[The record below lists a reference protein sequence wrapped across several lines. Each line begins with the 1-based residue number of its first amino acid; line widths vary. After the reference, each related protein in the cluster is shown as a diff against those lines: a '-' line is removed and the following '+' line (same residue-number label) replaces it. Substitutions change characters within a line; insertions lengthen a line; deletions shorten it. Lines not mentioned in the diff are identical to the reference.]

1 MITSM
6 NAERL
11 QSVLRRAFS
20 TAPSEILAV
29 YLYGSQARQTATARS
44 DVDLAILY
52 AEAPPAT
59 LEGLPLD
66 LEADFE
72 RVLGLPVEIVVLN
85 HAPVD
90 LIHRVLRDGVLL
102 LDRDTA
108 RRIPFEV
115 KARSE

>member
-1 MITSM
+1 M

-59 LEGLPLD
+59 LEGLPRSRGRFRAGPRASRGD
-66 LEADFE
+66 RRAQSRPGGPDSP
-72 RVLGLPVEIVVLN
+72 RPPRWR
-85 HAPVD
+85 AP
-90 LIHRVLRDGVLL
+90 
-102 LDRDTA
+102 
-108 RRIPFEV
+108 
-115 KARSE
+115 ARSRHRATHPLRGEGPKRV